1 VLQYSSTAFSFF
13 SHILEP
19 KVERHVTPVTFHNI
33 VVDLHFSRMADQDE
47 EEFYLKGYKVDRH
60 KLLNNFPTRPDDPQN
75 VRFMGLWQQF
85 PTEFL
90 YLATG
95 KEPEGRISLV
105 VVLADGYDKER
116 LEQVPMVDLSEP
128 YTRIFT
134 PGIWV
139 KYD

>member
-60 KLLNNFPTRPDDPQN
+60 KLLNNFPTRPDDPKTSDSWVFGNSFRQN
-75 VRFMGLWQQF
+75 SYTLQ
-85 PTEFL
+85 
-90 YLATG
+90 LAKSQKG
-95 KEPEGRISLV
+95 ESV
-105 VVLADGYDKER
+105 
-116 LEQVPMVDLSEP
+116 
-128 YTRIFT
+128 
-134 PGIWV
+134 
-139 KYD
+139 